1 MRDLFTKNLGY
12 KLVALLVALL
22 LWYDVT
28 SDETT
33 VIDYPVP
40 LRVAV
45 EGPDMIITNEIP
57 GEVEVSF
64 SGTGKELLRLDKDQL
79 SIQKEVPGGENDT
92 TQVTIELRDVR
103 RPTDLNVIPIAISP
117 GQVAVVTDRFIEKSV
132 LLEPVGLPVTEEGFQ
147 IVNVEVEPRRVQV
160 RGVTAEV
167 RPIGSLALDLAQV
180 TRIAGAFD
188 EVLEIAVPESLRTVT
203 VTPDSVRIRGTV
215 VEVSPIE
222 LAE

>member
-33 VIDYPVP
+33 VIEYPVP
-40 LRVAV
+40 LTVGV
-45 EGPDMIITNEIP
+45 EGPDMIITNEYP

-92 TQVTIELRDVR
+92 TLVTIELRDVR

-117 GQVAVVTDRFIEKSV
+117 GQIAVVTDRFIEKTV
-132 LLEPVGLPVTEEGFQ
+132 PLEPVGLPVTEEGFQ

-180 TRIAGAFD
+180 TRVAGAFD
-188 EVLEIAVPESLRTVT
+188 ELLEIAVPDSLRTVT

-222 LAE
+222 PEE